1 MSAERVAFGSIRQT
15 DNTSLVGRTIS
26 HYRILKR
33 IGGGGMGVVY
43 EAEDVNLGRRVAV
56 KFIPPDAADPM
67 ALERFRREARAASSL
82 NHPNICTIYEFG
94 EHDGELFL
102 VMELLDGRTLD
113 ALAAGKPLP
122 VRQIIE
128 IATQIADALASAHGK
143 GIIHRDIKPA
153 NLFITSAG
161 QAKLLDFGLAKL
173 GEEETATETT
183 RVREAFTRDGVAVGT
198 VAYMSPEQALG
209 KKLDARTDIFS
220 FGGVLYEAATGI
232 RPFRGDSTA
241 EVCDKILHGAP
252 APPLRLNPDLPP
264 ALERIIDKAMQ
275 KDPDL
280 RYQSAGDIRTDLRRL
295 ERDSGPAPVSARRLP
310 RWPLGLA
317 AAAILAIIIVP
328 LIHRLTTTVPRNAPP
343 ARIES
348 LAVLPLENF
357 SGDPQ
362 QQYFADSMTEAII
375 TDLAQI
381 RALRIVSRTSA
392 MQYKHTTKPLSQIG
406 KELGVD
412 AVVEGSVER
421 VGDRVR
427 ITAQLVRAAT
437 DQHLWAQAYDRDVR
451 DVLMLQAEVARSIA
465 SQIQVQVA
473 PNEQARL
480 ASARRVDPE
489 AYDLYLKGRYFWF
502 KRSPDGNAKAID
514 YLRRAIDKD
523 PTFAEAYSGLA
534 DCYSSLGYS
543 FNLGIMA
550 PHEVTP
556 KALAAARR
564 AVELNDLSGE
574 AHSSLAF
581 IKLNYDWD
589 WRGAEL
595 EFRRAI
601 DLNPGW
607 ANGHHWY
614 AHYLMAA
621 GRIPEAEAESRR
633 ALSLDPLSAPMMA
646 HLGWHYFFSR
656 QYDKALVQF
665 QKTLEM
671 QPDYGTVY
679 WYRAWAHE
687 QKRSYADALRDLKKA
702 EELLGVNPMII
713 GEFGRLDALSG
724 QTADAKRVIADLK
737 ALSKTRYVN
746 SFQVAIIYL
755 GLGDKDQAFE
765 WLENAY
771 RERSDIMVYLKVDP
785 RLDAIRSDPRFA
797 DLVRR
802 VGIP

>member
-1 MSAERVAFGSIRQT
+1 MSAE
-15 DNTSLVGRTIS
+15 SLVGRTIS

-56 KFIPPDAADPM
+56 KFIPPDAGDPM

-102 VMELLDGRTLD
+102 VMELLDGQTLD
-113 ALAAGKPLP
+113 ALAAAKPLP

-128 IATQIADALASAHGK
+128 IATQIADALATAHGK

-173 GEEETATETT
+173 GEEETATATT
-183 RVREAFTRDGVAVGT
+183 KAREAFTRDGVAVGT

-220 FGGVLYEAATGI
+220 FGSVLYEAATGI

-241 EVCDKILHGAP
+241 EVCDKILHSTP
-252 APPLRLNPDLPP
+252 AQAVRLNPDLPP
-264 ALERIIDKAMQ
+264 ALERIIDKALE

-310 RWPLGLA
+310 WWPLGLA
-317 AAAILAIIIVP
+317 AAAILALILVPIV
-328 LIHRLTTTVPRNAPP
+328 HRLTTAAPNAPP

-357 SGDPQ
+357 SSDPQ
-362 QQYFADSMTEAII
+362 QQYFADSMTDAII

-480 ASARRVDPE
+480 AKARRVDPE

-502 KRSPDGNAKAID
+502 KRSPDGNTKAID

-543 FNLGIMA
+543 FNLGLVA
-550 PHEVTP
+550 PNEVMP

-621 GRIPEAEAESRR
+621 GRTPEAEAESLR
-633 ALSLDPLSAPMMA
+633 ALALDPLSAPMMA

-679 WYRAWAHE
+679 WYRAWAYEEKGRH
-687 QKRSYADALRDLKKA
+687 ADALRDLHKA
-702 EELLGVNPMII
+702 EELLGVNPMIT

-724 QTADAKRVIADLK
+724 QTDDAKRVITDLK
-737 ALSKTRYVN
+737 ALSKKRYVN
-746 SFQVAIIYL
+746 AFEIAIIYL
-755 GLGDKDQAFE
+755 GLGEKDRTFE

-771 RERSDIMVYLKVDP
+771 RERSDVLVYLKVDP

-802 VGIP
+802 IGIP